1 MNFKRLMIKALFFK
15 ARAFE
20 EATRD
25 PIAAQKR
32 VLFDCVARGKGTEY
46 GRACG
51 FSGIKSI
58 SDFQASVPL
67 ADYER
72 LRTYIDRMKKGE
84 ANILTADPVILF
96 GSTSGT
102 TAQPKL
108 IPITKYSRA
117 VKAGVMD
124 IWAYYVARDHPRVVD
139 GRVLAVVSP
148 EIEGYTESGIP
159 YGAESGHGYKNMPW
173 AVKGLYALPYQ
184 VFDIADY
191 ESRYY
196 CILRIGM
203 ECGDVTTV
211 VTLNPSTF
219 IILCQKA
226 EFWKG
231 RIIEDIE
238 NGTLFAGL
246 DISSDIRKALERILR
261 PNPGRAEELKAIV
274 SERKELLPKYF
285 WPRLEVIEC
294 WKASAAKL
302 YLKELPRYFGAVP
315 VRDLGCLSTEARSSI
330 PMGDKGAGGVLAI
343 NANFYEFIPKEDID
357 KEKKRILLCDQL
369 EAGKEYFLVVTT
381 PGGLYRYN
389 IDDIIRV
396 DGFFNKTPVI
406 EFVQKGLNAVSLA
419 GEKLYEAHVSR
430 AVNRA
435 LARHRLSIGFFSASV
450 EWGSPPRYLF
460 LMEFS
465 DHPSP
470 EQKRAL
476 LRSIEEELYGQNSEY
491 KEKRRAQLLGA
502 PVLKVVARGDF
513 ERYRARKIGEG
524 SPDSQFK
531 VPELVADFEFQ
542 DKFHIEEEIGMD

>member
-1 MNFKRLMIKALFFK
+1 MNFKRLIIKALFFK

-20 EATRD
+20 EVTRD
-25 PIAAQKR
+25 PIRAQKR
-32 VLFDCVARGKGTEY
+32 ALLDYVARNKDTEY
-46 GRACG
+46 GRAHG

-67 ADYER
+67 TDYER
-72 LRTYIDRMKKGE
+72 LRPYIDRMKKGE
-84 ANILTADPVILF
+84 ANILTADPAILF

-102 TAQPKL
+102 TGQPKL
-108 IPITKYSRA
+108 IPVTKYSRA
-117 VKAGVMD
+117 TKAGVMD

-148 EIEGYTESGIP
+148 EVEGYTESGIP
-159 YGAESGHGYKNMPW
+159 YGAESGHGYKNMLW
-173 AVKGLYALPYQ
+173 AVKGLYALPHQ
-184 VFDIADY
+184 VFDISDY
-191 ESRYY
+191 DSRYY
-196 CILRIGM
+196 CILRMGM
-203 ECGDVTTV
+203 ERDDITTV

-226 EFWKG
+226 EFWKD
-231 RIIEDIE
+231 RIIEDIG

-246 DISSDIRKALERILR
+246 DISSDIRKVLERPLR
-261 PNPGRAEELKAIV
+261 PDPGRAEELKTILRD
-274 SERKELLPKYF
+274 RKELLPKYF
-285 WPRLEVIEC
+285 WPRMEVIEC

-330 PMGDKGAGGVLAI
+330 PMSDKGAGGVLAV

-369 EAGKEYFLVVTT
+369 EAGKEYFLILTT

-396 DGFFNKTPVI
+396 NGFFNKTPVI
-406 EFVQKGLNAVSLA
+406 EFVQKGLNAISLA
-419 GEKLYEAHVSR
+419 GEKLYEEHVSK
-430 AVNRA
+430 AVNKA
-435 LARHRLSIGFFSASV
+435 LAGHRLSITFFSASV
-450 EWGSPPRYLF
+450 EWGRPPRYIF

-476 LRSIEEELYGQNSEY
+476 LRSIEEELYAQNSEY
-491 KEKRRAQLLGA
+491 KDRRRAQLLGA
-502 PVLKVVARGDF
+502 PILKVVARGDF
-513 ERYRARKIGEG
+513 ERYRAKKISEG

-542 DKFHIEEEIGMD
+542 DHFRIEEEIKME